1 MRESMEEENT
11 NMAQLGKRLNV
22 ARAKLLEDLKKSPER
37 HIPSDILTVLTGQ
50 QEAEEV
56 KVVSANEEL
65 ERVTAELFEFKLNSI

>member
-22 ARAKLLEDLKKSPER
+22 ARAKLLEDLKSPES

-56 KVVSANEEL
+56 RVVSANEEL
-65 ERVTAELFEFKLNSI
+65 ERVIAELFEFKLNSI